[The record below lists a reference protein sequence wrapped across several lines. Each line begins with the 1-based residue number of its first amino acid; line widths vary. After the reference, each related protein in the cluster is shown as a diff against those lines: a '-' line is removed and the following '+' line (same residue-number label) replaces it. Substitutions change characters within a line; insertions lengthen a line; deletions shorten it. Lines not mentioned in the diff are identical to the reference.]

1 MKTGEEQ
8 SSGGTALGQ
17 GPDFYSRNMLNSIF
31 EFSCRTGVPNLVEDG
46 NFRLSARF
54 LEHHLVT
61 SAPTNQKKF
70 SYLVALTSNSG
81 FLFWTQ

>member
-31 EFSCRTGVPNLVEDG
+31 EFSCRTGVLNLVEDG

>member
-1 MKTGEEQ
+1 MLILEEEMKTGEEQ
-8 SSGGTALGQ
+8 SSGGYSPGQ

-31 EFSCRTGVPNLVEDG
+31 EFFCRTGVPNLVEDG

-61 SAPTNQKKF
+61 SA
-70 SYLVALTSNSG
+70 
-81 FLFWTQ
+81 